1 MELCCS
7 WQHIEYS
14 SLPSLSKPSIMKDK
28 NQTDSICV
36 IMPDRSAMAQKR
48 FQELD
53 LKDAFL
59 FAAALE
65 DEETCRMV
73 LELILGRPVGNIK
86 VQAERSLLLS
96 KDLRYVRFDIFASD
110 EMRVSYDL
118 EMQNGHKEELPKRAR
133 YHQAEMD
140 ATFLKPGQQ
149 FTDLPSS
156 YVIFICTYDPFHSGL
171 YRYTFSERCEE
182 TGEELGDGTC
192 KIYLNTKGVN
202 DADVPPELIHF
213 LRYVENSTPNYAEET
228 GDERIRKLHQRVE
241 ALRNDRRLEEAY
253 MTMEELMADREAIGE
268 ARGKDLILDLVSLMM
283 QDGLAAE
290 LPKLKEDVEYCEAML
305 RKYHLK

>member
-1 MELCCS
+1 M
-7 WQHIEYS
+7 
-14 SLPSLSKPSIMKDK
+14 LSIPKPFIIRTK
-28 NQTDSICV
+28 NRTDSICV
-36 IMPDRSAMAQKR
+36 TPDRSVMAQKK

-73 LELILGRPVGNIK
+73 LELILGKPIGDIK

-96 KDLRYVRFDIFASD
+96 KDFRYVRFDIFASS
-110 EMRVSYDL
+110 EMKVSYDL

-140 ATFLKPGQQ
+140 ATFLKPGQR
-149 FTDLPSS
+149 FNDLPSS

-171 YRYTFSERCEE
+171 YRYTFWERCEE
-182 TGEELGDGTC
+182 TGENLGDGTC
-192 KIYLNTKGVN
+192 KVYLNTKGVN
-202 DADVPPELIHF
+202 DADVPRELIHF
-213 LRYVENSTPNYAEET
+213 LKYVENSTEKYVEES
-228 GDERIRKLHQRVE
+228 GDERIRTLHQRVE
-241 ALRNDRRLEEAY
+241 VLRNDRRLEESY
-253 MTMEELMADREAIGE
+253 MTMEELLEDREAIGE
-268 ARGKDLILDLVSLMM
+268 AKGKDLILDLVSLMM

-290 LPKLKEDVEYCEAML
+290 IPRLKEDAEYCETML
-305 RKYHLK
+305 EKYHLK